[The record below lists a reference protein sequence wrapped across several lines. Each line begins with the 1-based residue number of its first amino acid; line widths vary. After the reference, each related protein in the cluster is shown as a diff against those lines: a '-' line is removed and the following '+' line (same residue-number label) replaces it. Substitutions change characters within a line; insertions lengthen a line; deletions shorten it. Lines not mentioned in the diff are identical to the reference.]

1 MDATTRW
8 LADSS
13 FMTYYGKPAFHAYGK
28 GNVNPVN
35 PAQKLLTHN
44 INAATGKQT
53 SEFQQVYDSAYK
65 GGLTKN
71 QGVRVPILPKQKE
84 KFDD

>member
-1 MDATTRW
+1 MSFLQTFFHFLELNATTRW

-35 PAQKLLTHN
+35 PSHKLMTHN

-53 SEFQQVYDSAYK
+53 SEFQQVFDRALH
-65 GGLTKN
+65 GGIN
-71 QGVRVPILPKQKE
+71 
-84 KFDD
+84 